1 FGSERKDRLRRRI
14 PVERNNGN
22 FKSVEAEL
30 LASKRDLMKFLDV
43 VRKDPVLMAKVKAR
57 VEENRRKAA
66 LAN

>member
-1 FGSERKDRLRRRI
+1 M
-14 PVERNNGN
+14 ERNNGN

-30 LASKRDLMKFLDV
+30 LASKRELMKFLDF

-66 LAN
+66 LDG

>member
-1 FGSERKDRLRRRI
+1 M
-14 PVERNNGN
+14 ERNNGN

-30 LASKRDLMKFLDV
+30 LASKRDLMKFLDF

-66 LAN
+66 LAT

>member
-1 FGSERKDRLRRRI
+1 MKKEERRI
-14 PVERNNGN
+14 LVEKSAGN

-30 LASKRDLMKFLDV
+30 LASKRELMKFLDF
-43 VRKDPVLMAKVKAR
+43 VRNDPVLMAKVKAR